1 MSRGVG
7 MWDPELYGR
16 FADQRNRPFHEL
28 VVRIG
33 ATAPAN
39 VVDLGCGDGALT
51 ATLAQRWPSASVLGV
66 DSSEEMLAA
75 AAARKTD
82 RLAFVLASIQDWCA
96 TSPVDVIVSNA
107 ALQ

>member
-1 MSRGVG
+1 

-28 VVRIG
+28 VARID

-51 ATLAQRWPSASVLGV
+51 ATLAERWPTASVVGV
-66 DSSEEMLAA
+66 DSSEEMLASA
-75 AAARKTD
+75 ASRKSD
-82 RLAFVLASIQDWCA
+82 R
-96 TSPVDVIVSNA
+96 
-107 ALQ
+107 